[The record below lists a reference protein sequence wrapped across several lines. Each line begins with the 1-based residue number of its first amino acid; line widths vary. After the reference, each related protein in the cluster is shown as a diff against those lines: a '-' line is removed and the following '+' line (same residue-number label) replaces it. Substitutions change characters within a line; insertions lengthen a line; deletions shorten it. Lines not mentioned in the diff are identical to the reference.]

1 MTRST
6 DFEDSSI
13 KQVDAKILDFS
24 WVFTGE
30 FARNMIKILANT
42 SNDEI
47 FA

>member
-6 DFEDSSI
+6 EPADSSI

-24 WVFTGE
+24 WVFTGD
-30 FARNMIKILANT
+30 FAKNMIKTLANT